1 MTLLNMQSEHKKILA
16 GIFVGIFLITIIS
29 SLTFQQ
35 NNDVDVKIV
44 CINAGFCSSSAFC
57 NVSVFSPN
65 DITLLDGIQA
75 TQSPNLAFYNF
86 TLNSTQTSSLGKYSV
101 GGFCKDGSVT
111 QVIDFNFDVTADGK
125 EFQAF
130 PNQFAVI
137 LLGFLLIIFGLFNE
151 RYTLLKHMGSLI
163 LMVMGVLTLFPGYNF
178 INHTTL
184 FGLVLGSTLIGIGFW
199 FLIEGAFSRTKQQER
214 FHQDQG
220 EEEEI
225 FNQEEEFEE

>member
-1 MTLLNMQSEHKKILA
+1 MNNKKIL
-16 GIFVGIFLITIIS
+16 VGIFMGIFLVTIIS
-29 SLTFQQ
+29 GLTFKQ
-35 NNDVDVKIV
+35 NNAVDIKVV
-44 CINAGFCSSSAFC
+44 CINAGFCSSSAVC
-57 NVSVFSPN
+57 NVSVFSPD

-75 TQSPNLAFYNF
+75 TQSPNLAFHNF
-86 TLNSTQTSSLGKYSV
+86 TLNSTQASSLGEYSV

-137 LLGFLLIIFGLFNE
+137 LLAFLLITFGLLNQ
-151 RYTLLKHMGSLI
+151 RYTLLKQMGSLI

-184 FGLVLGSTLIGIGFW
+184 FGLALGSSLIGIGFW
-199 FLIEGAFSRTKQQER
+199 FLIEDAFSRTKQRER
-214 FHQDQG
+214 FGQDQG
-220 EEEEI
+220 DEEED
-225 FNQEEEFEE
+225 FE

>member
-1 MTLLNMQSEHKKILA
+1 M
-16 GIFVGIFLITIIS
+16 TIIS

-35 NNDVDVKIV
+35 DTEVDIKIV
-44 CINAGFCSSSAFC
+44 CINAGYCTSTAVC

-65 DITLLDGIQA
+65 DITLLNGIQT
-75 TQSPNLAFYNF
+75 TQSSNLAFHNF
-86 TLNSTQTSSLGKYSV
+86 TLNSTQTSSLGEYSV

-111 QVIDFNFDVTADGK
+111 QLIDFDFDVTADGK

-130 PNQFAVI
+130 PNQFVVI
-137 LLGFLLIIFGLFNE
+137 ALAFILVMFGLFNE

-163 LMVMGVLTLFPGYNF
+163 LMVMGVITLFPGYNF

-184 FGLVLGSTLIGIGFW
+184 FGLALGSSLIGIGFW
-199 FLIEGAFSRTKQQER
+199 FLIEDAFSRTSQEER

-220 EEEEI
+220 I
-225 FNQEEEFEE
+225 QEEGDIE